1 MRVCFYH
8 LDRAWSA
15 RARIFADAAIAL
27 RGRGVEVTIA
37 CARDSEVARRLGVLG
52 IETIVLRTDGGWLR
66 AAWRLRSVL
75 KRHVVDVT
83 FVHTEF
89 EQLAASAA
97 ARLADRSAVVRR
109 VPALARL
116 TMGRD
121 ARLAMRFADTAF
133 LFASPDDLRGA
144 AAPTNVLAHAHA
156 LAPAVAPPGIV
167 GAATPAARDRA
178 LRTIGVMFDAAQR
191 DRVSVA
197 LRTVAM
203 LAERH
208 PELRWAMIGPPG
220 RDDALRIQ
228 AAALGI
234 GAVVR
239 WVADPGDRD
248 DAIATADAVWLI
260 AESDDLALGLLDCF
274 AHGVGV
280 VTDRTPLSTRFVTD
294 GAEGRLTAALD
305 AAGFA
310 AVFAELLADDRRREA
325 LGSAARAAL
334 ARWPIDVMIDGFEQ
348 VATAARD
355 RTPRRV

>member
-1 MRVCFYH
+1 VRVCFYH

-15 RARIFADAAIAL
+15 RARIFADAALAL
-27 RGRGVEVTIA
+27 RERGVEVTIA

-66 AAWRLRSVL
+66 AAWRLRPVL
-75 KRHVVDVT
+75 KRHLVDVT

-97 ARLADRSAVVRR
+97 ARLTDRSAVVRR

-133 LFASPDDLRGA
+133 LFASPDDQRGA
-144 AAPTNVLAHAHA
+144 TAPTNA
-156 LAPAVAPPGIV
+156 LAAAVAPPGIV
-167 GAATPAARDRA
+167 GAAAPVARDRA
-178 LRTIGVMFDAAQR
+178 ARTIGVVFDAAQR

-208 PELRWAMIGPPG
+208 RELRWAMIGPPG
-220 RDDALRIQ
+220 NDDALRIQ
-228 AAALGI
+228 AAALGV
-234 GAVVR
+234 GEVVR
-239 WVADPGDRD
+239 WVADPGDREG
-248 DAIATADAVWLI
+248 AIATADVVWLI

-280 VTDRTPLSTRFVTD
+280 ITDRTPLSTRFVTD
-294 GAEGRLTAALD
+294 GAEGRLTSPLD

-310 AVFAELLADDRRREA
+310 ALFAELLADDRRREA

-334 ARWPIDVMIDGFEQ
+334 ARWPIGVMIDGFEQ